1 MKHRTKG
8 LMMASFT
15 PGLPEE
21 LAGHR
26 EAIRRYILG
35 IVRDSTE
42 AEDLTQ
48 EALLRAQDKLGT
60 LQNPSKMLPWL
71 YRIATNVTY
80 DRFRQAPFKNR
91 PVSLD
96 QPLDGEGEAGLVET
110 VVDTEPRLDLAMEQE
125 EMSDCVQRYMAGL
138 SDQYRAVILLH
149 DTQGLTNP
157 QIAEMLG
164 VSLPTVKIRLHR
176 ARKRLRGALGDA
188 CSFSSD
194 DRGVLVCEPKPEEEE
209 S

>member
-1 MKHRTKG
+1 
-8 LMMASFT
+8 MMASLT

-48 EALLRAQDKLGT
+48 EALLRAHDKLGT

-71 YRIATNVTY
+71 YRIATNVSY
-80 DRFRQAPFKNR
+80 DRFRQASFKHR
-91 PVSLD
+91 PLSLD
-96 QPLDGEGEAGLVET
+96 QKLDGDAEANSVET
-110 VVDTEPRLDLAMEQE
+110 VADAEPRLDLAMEQE
-125 EMSDCVQRYMAGL
+125 EMGDCVQRYLAGL

-164 VSLPTVKIRLHR
+164 VSLATVKIRLHR
-176 ARKRLRGALGDA
+176 ARKRLREALGDA
-188 CSFSSD
+188 CSFDND
-194 DRGVLVCEPKPEEEE
+194 DRGVLVCEPKPDEGEE
-209 S
+209 